1 MAAAEL
7 REAGVGQTVLGDVE
21 LEQRR
26 RAAAA
31 ARRER
36 ARERAQIGQRVVA
49 RGRGVVV
56 VWAVVGRGGG
66 SRGVVSVVS
75 LSGGRRTNASGSE
88 SGNERERERMAD
100 DARLRLSWVSA
111 GSRSRPEQLAMR
123 PCSPLAARC
132 RSSTVT
138 SSSCSCACFP
148 VTVLISASVI
158 GTIGETSE
166 ASSEASHEER
176 KLSMA
181 ATAHAATCR
190 LGAQEWAPSSSTM
203 GTGRPTSRTAPRV
216 IVHHNRRNDDKKLAT
231 LLSSGESHANQNAI
245 QKSFQ
250 FFFIVFFSSVGN
262 F

>member
-66 SRGVVSVVS
+66 GRGVVSVVS

-203 GTGRPTSRTAPRV
+203 GTGRPTSRT
-216 IVHHNRRNDDKKLAT
+216 
-231 LLSSGESHANQNAI
+231 SHG
-245 QKSFQ
+245 ST
-250 FFFIVFFSSVGN
+250 SHRPS
-262 F
+262 